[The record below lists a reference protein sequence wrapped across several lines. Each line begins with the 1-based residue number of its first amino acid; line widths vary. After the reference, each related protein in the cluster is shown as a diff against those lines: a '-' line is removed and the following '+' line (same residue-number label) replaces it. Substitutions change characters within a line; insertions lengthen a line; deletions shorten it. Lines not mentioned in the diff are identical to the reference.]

1 MTRVKICGVTTPD
14 DVRLAAAAGADA
26 IGLNFYSQSPRFIA
40 PHDAA
45 PLLRA
50 LPPFVDAVGVFV
62 GLRIR
67 QMSAIAYQLGL
78 RTVQAFADPD
88 DLDDPFPFRLVAAFR
103 VKDRAGLDEVT
114 RHLDRCRE
122 IGRMPT
128 AVLIDALVEGQ
139 LGGTGKTAPWEL
151 LADFRPGVP
160 LILAGG
166 LTPENV
172 AMAIRTVRPWAV
184 DVASGV
190 EASPGRKDP
199 DKVRRFVEQVRN
211 AGVPIKRS

>member
-14 DVRLAAAAGADA
+14 DVRLAADAGADA
-26 IGLNFYSQSPRFIA
+26 IGVNFYPQSPRYVA
-40 PHDAA
+40 PREAGT
-45 PLLRA
+45 LLRA

-62 GLRIR
+62 GQKIR

-78 RTVQAFADPD
+78 GALQAFADPD

-103 VKDRAGLDEVT
+103 VKDRAGLEDVT
-114 RHLDRCRE
+114 RYLDRCRE
-122 IGRMPT
+122 VGRLPA
-128 AVLIDALVEGQ
+128 AVLIDAHVDGQ
-139 LGGTGKTAPWEL
+139 LGGTGKTVPWDL
-151 LADFRPGVP
+151 LAEFRPGVP

-166 LTPENV
+166 LTPDNV
-172 AMAIRTVRPWAV
+172 SVAIRTVRPWAV

-199 DKVRRFVEQVRN
+199 DKVRRFIDHVRN
-211 AGVPIKRS
+211 AK